1 MDRKLLKIY
10 LNDHL
15 AGSVVGIAV
24 ARRSLANNGGTPLGD
39 FLESFLREVDD
50 DQRWL
55 EQAMRRLRVRRTPWK
70 LAGAAVAERAGRLK
84 LNGRIT
90 SYSPLSRVEELE
102 ALLIGVEGKRA
113 VLASLRE
120 LDDGRL
126 AGLDIDSR
134 IGRAERQ
141 QADIERFRLQAVRRA
156 LR

>member
-24 ARRSLANNGGTPLGD
+24 ARRSLGNNGGTPLGD
-39 FLESFLREVDD
+39 FLESFLGEVDD

-55 EQAMRRLRVRRTPWK
+55 EEAMRRLRVRRTRWK

-90 SYSPLSRVEELE
+90 RYSPLSRVEELE

>member
-24 ARRSLANNGGTPLGD
+24 AKRSLRNNGATPLGD
-39 FLESFLREVDD
+39 FLESFLREVDE

-55 EQAMRRLRVRRTPWK
+55 VRAMARLRVRRTRWK
-70 LAGAAVAERAGRLK
+70 LLGAAVAERAGRLK

-102 ALLIGVEGKRA
+102 GLLIGVEGKRA

-120 LDDGRL
+120 LNDERL
-126 AGLDIDSR
+126 AGFDVDGR

-141 QADIERFRLQAVRRA
+141 KNDLERFRLEAVRRA
-156 LR
+156 LL